1 MEDGYTNEQLFEF
14 TNMDPWFLAQFR
26 GLHEVEEWLKS
37 CKLGDLSFDDM
48 YEVKRKGFSDA
59 QLARFFG
66 EITGCRVR
74 NGPVSGL
81 TCPSIHNK
89 LRCACSNIESYLAA
103 QAEAEGLMLMLAAPQ
118 CLPLKC
124 SLPGTIVRPT
134 LMLSSYPLN

>member
-26 GLHEVEEWLKS
+26 GLHQVEEWLKT

-66 EITGCRVR
+66 EQLACNTIDSQYQTPTSSVF
-74 NGPVSGL
+74 GP
-81 TCPSIHNK
+81 TPKPS
-89 LRCACSNIESYLAA
+89 E
-103 QAEAEGLMLMLAAPQ
+103 
-118 CLPLKC
+118 
-124 SLPGTIVRPT
+124 V
-134 LMLSSYPLN
+134 

>member
-37 CKLGDLSFDDM
+37 CKLDDLSFDDM

-66 EITGCRVR
+66 EHAWLRIVKVLCQA
-74 NGPVSGL
+74 SAS
-81 TCPSIHNK
+81 PSIHSE
-89 LRCACSNIESYLAA
+89 LHRACS
-103 QAEAEGLMLMLAAPQ
+103 
-118 CLPLKC
+118 
-124 SLPGTIVRPT
+124 
-134 LMLSSYPLN
+134 SSQVL